1 MFASRN
7 IDYIIV
13 GQGLAGSA
21 LALHFLKRSKKIL
34 VVDRPL
40 PHSASRVAVG
50 LFNPITGR
58 NLVKTWMADEIFPF
72 LHAFYKEAENLTR
85 NQFFYPLPLY
95 RPFGSAEEQNEWMA
109 KSADPAYAGY
119 LFSISAKSAN
129 PAVQDQF
136 GGMFLRNCGYVDTIR
151 YLQSVRIFI
160 SQAAFLIEEVFDDN
174 QLEIFENS
182 VRYKDYEASAIIFCQ
197 GMETNKWFD
206 WVPVLPL
213 KGETIRIQSDHSEN
227 IIINRG
233 VYAVPINQTGSW
245 RVGATYSLANKSEGI
260 TDQAKAELTSKLND
274 LLRFSYTVVDQEWG
288 IRPTTHD
295 RKPVLGRHP
304 EHRTLYILN
313 GMGPKGVSLAPYF
326 SEILVQYIEN
336 HKSLNKDVNTER
348 YKLLYWSP
356 STRI

>member
-1 MFASRN
+1 MAKTTN

-21 LALHFLKRSKKIL
+21 LALHLLKRNKKIL
-34 VVDRPL
+34 VIDRVL
-40 PHSASRVAVG
+40 PNAASRVAVG

-72 LHAFYKEAENLTR
+72 LHEFYREAEKITHD
-85 NQFFYPLPLY
+85 QFFYPLPLY
-95 RPFGSAEEQNEWMA
+95 RPFGSVEEQNEWMA
-109 KSADPAYAGY
+109 KSGDPAYQSY
-119 LFSISAKSAN
+119 LYSISTKSSN
-129 PAVQDQF
+129 PAIQDRF
-136 GGMFLRNCGYVDTIR
+136 GGMLLRNCGYLDTIR
-151 YLQSVRIFI
+151 YLQSVRMFI
-160 SQAAFLIEEVFDDN
+160 KRTGFLLEDRFNDD
-174 QLEIFENS
+174 QLEISENA
-182 VRYKDYEASAIIFCQ
+182 VRYQGYEASAIIFCQ
-197 GMETNKWFD
+197 GMEGNKWFE

-233 VYAVPINQTGSW
+233 VYAVPVNQTGSW
-245 RVGATYSLANKSEGI
+245 RVGATYSLTDKSEGI
-260 TDQAKAELTSKLND
+260 TDQAKTELTSKLND
-274 LLRFSYTVVDQEWG
+274 LLRFPYTVVDQEWG

-304 EHRTLYILN
+304 EHQSLYILN

-326 SEILVQYIEN
+326 SEILVHYIEN
-336 HKSLNKDVNTER
+336 HKSLNKDVDIER